1 MTRQGSEQLWRKRLD
16 ECAKSGKT
24 VVYWCYLN
32 NVSVHQYYYWKRR
45 LAVASSQPTA
55 HQQFMPVALLEAA
68 AAPAAPAVTG
78 VTVHLAGA
86 KIELATGFDPAA
98 LRAVVVALSALPC

>member
-1 MTRQGSEQLWRKRLD
+1 MTKQGSEQLWRKRLD

-45 LAVASSQPTA
+45 LAVAQP
-55 HQQFMPVALLEAA
+55 Q
-68 AAPAAPAVTG
+68 
-78 VTVHLAGA
+78 
-86 KIELATGFDPAA
+86 ATKKPE
-98 LRAVVVALSALPC
+98 